1 MFVFNSIFAC
11 VIFFSGSGVYAQS
24 GKVPPFR
31 MVQSNNKL
39 FVAANLPMGKPIIIF
54 YFSPECDDCQKE
66 TEKILSH
73 IEDFKKASVAMI
85 TYLSVESVSQ
95 FVARNKLDK
104 YSNIF
109 VGTEGNY
116 LLVKKYYNIEQFPFI
131 ALYNKNGDLIKK
143 YSSAE
148 INFNDLLVR
157 LKKL

>member
-1 MFVFNSIFAC
+1 
-11 VIFFSGSGVYAQS
+11 
-24 GKVPPFR
+24 
-31 MVQSNNKL
+31 
-39 FVAANLPMGKPIIIF
+39 
-54 YFSPECDDCQKE
+54 
-66 TEKILSH
+66 
-73 IEDFKKASVAMI
+73 MI

-95 FVARNKLDK
+95 FVARNKLNK

-116 LLVKKYYNIEQFPFI
+116 LLVKNYYNIEQFPFI